1 MIVLFGTNSSEEE
14 SSEHEYQTTGSR
26 IISPPIYSWRSRHT
40 GGHRNAGRP
49 GIWTFSR
56 KSAKITRVAED
67 FFEAC
72 ETGKGW
78 EACKVYCNED
88 ATFSSQTD
96 ALVGIETLEG
106 YTEWMKGL
114 LTILEDGN
122 YEVKSFAA
130 DKERN
135 SVCAVAVF
143 RGTHTGE
150 GGPVPPTGKTAVAD
164 YVYNMQFE
172 GKRISHM
179 TKVWND
185 AQTMRQLGWA

>member
-1 MIVLFGTNSSEEE
+1 MNIKQLRLNSS
-14 SSEHEYQTTGSR
+14 R
-26 IISPPIYSWRSRHT
+26 RRFIISGAAALVATTAPAAQAS
-40 GGHRNAGRP
+40 GF
-49 GIWTFSR
+49 FSR
-56 KSAKITRVAED
+56 GSAKMTKVARD

-78 EACKVYCNED
+78 EGCKVYCHD
-88 ATFSSQTD
+88 SATFSSQTD
-96 ALVGIETLEG
+96 ALEGIETLEG

-114 LTILEDGN
+114 LTILEDGH
-122 YEVKSFAA
+122 YEMKAFAT
-130 DKERN
+130 DKEQN

-164 YVYNMQFE
+164 YVYNMQFD
-172 GKRISHM
+172 GGRINHM
-179 TKVWND
+179 TKIWND